1 MPGLTAGEL
10 ARLFDACGTRL
21 VLYARQWLPRESA
34 EDVAQ
39 EAFIQLMNQRE
50 SPENPRAWL
59 YTTVRNGAI
68 SGLRG
73 KIRRRRREEEVAR
86 RREELFA
93 ENAASPLAAEEAAGA
108 LGALP
113 EEQREVLTLRI
124 WGGLTF
130 GEISAVTRSPVSS
143 VHFKYQAALTAMKS
157 RLEKPCRKD
166 R

>member
-1 MPGLTAGEL
+1 MTEITAGEL
-10 ARLFDACGTRL
+10 AKLFDACAARL

-34 EDVAQ
+34 EDVTQ
-39 EAFIQLMNQRE
+39 EAFIALMGQRA

-73 KIRRRRREEEVAR
+73 RIRRKKREEDVAR

-93 ENAASPLAAEEAAGA
+93 GNVASPLAAEEAAGA
-108 LGALP
+108 LGTLSA
-113 EEQREVLTLRI
+113 EQREVLTLRI

-130 GEISAVTRSPVSS
+130 GEIAAVTRSPVSS
-143 VHFKYQAALTAMKS
+143 VHFKYQAALAAMKS
-157 RLEKPCRKD
+157 RLEKPCRRD